1 MFDPFEI
8 EKRIKTALPGAT
20 IDVLDLTGG
29 GDHFKVKV
37 VSNLFEGKSRID
49 QHRMIYQAL
58 GTAMDS
64 AIHALQIET
73 SSK

>member
-8 EKRIKTALPGAT
+8 ERRIQTAIPNSK

-37 VSNLFEGKSRID
+37 VSVLFEGKSRIE
-49 QHRMIYQAL
+49 QHRMIYSAL
-58 GTAMDS
+58 GDAMDS

-73 SSK
+73 ATK